1 MNIDEFIE
9 HTKEKAREHRY
20 HADFFES
27 DNPMNTACIKSA
39 EDCEQLAGWLKKAEE
54 YQQLEERLNKV
65 YGDCD
70 GLLLRVV
77 EMLEKHPCIDM
88 ANNTLKSRLLTD
100 EDVDKWEEYKQLEE
114 QGRLI
119 KLPCKV
125 GDAYYSMEVNT
136 DSCEECAFFQRGCY
150 CDDWCANNAVRDED
164 GGTLINPQYSDKA
177 FCKKHFYEINK
188 CCFGNV
194 DEIFNLRECFG
205 KTVFLTKPEAEAK
218 LKELRGNND

>member
-39 EDCEQLAGWLKKAEE
+39 EDCEWLADCLTKFKE

-77 EMLEKHPCIDM
+77 EMLEKHPCIDV

-100 EDVDKWEEYKQLEE
+100 EAVDKWEEYKQLEE

-125 GDAYYSMEVNT
+125 GDTVYVVTSPFNVFDDIEYDENTKEEVYEAYVSNVSFY
-136 DSCEECAFFQRGCY
+136 ECG
-150 CDDWCANNAVRDED
+150 E
-164 GGTLINPQYSDKA
+164 QYRIYAKA
-177 FCKKHFYEINK
+177 TKHFIGAY
-188 CCFGNV
+188 F
-194 DEIFNLRECFG
+194 RECDFG
-205 KTVFLTKPEAEAK
+205 KTVFLTKSEAEAK
-218 LKELRGNND
+218 LKELRHNND